1 MKANDFGDYSMLKA
15 IDEIRVGKSG
25 TGGTLWA
32 SIDGGAFEQIDE
44 LDQTEL
50 YNKTMDFKRDFHE
63 LALMIKT
70 T

>member
-32 SIDGGAFEQIDE
+32 SIDG
-44 LDQTEL
+44 
-50 YNKTMDFKRDFHE
+50 
-63 LALMIKT
+63 
-70 T
+70 